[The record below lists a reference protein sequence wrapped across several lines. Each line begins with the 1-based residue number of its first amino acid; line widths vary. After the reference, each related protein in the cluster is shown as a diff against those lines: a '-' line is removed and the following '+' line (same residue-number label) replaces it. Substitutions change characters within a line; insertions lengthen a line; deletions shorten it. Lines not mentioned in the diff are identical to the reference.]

1 MRRGT
6 VLNAGKP
13 CIKKSSPSAD
23 RVITTQQYSSDGL
36 HLNPG
41 RRAIG
46 ADQMT
51 DQLAKKSVDGES
63 PTSRQVLTFCLG
75 AETYG
80 VDILRVQEIR
90 GWSPVTRIPKSPPH
104 VLGVLNLRGSIVPI
118 VDLRVRFSLER
129 AEFTPLTVIIVLSI
143 TTPNGRS
150 EFGLVVDSVSDV
162 VDISTKDL
170 KDAPN
175 LGGKMNADF
184 IQCLATVADRM
195 LILLDVDALIGRDL
209 LSLEP
214 TTLAGAA

>member
-1 MRRGT
+1 
-6 VLNAGKP
+6 
-13 CIKKSSPSAD
+13 
-23 RVITTQQYSSDGL
+23 
-36 HLNPG
+36 
-41 RRAIG
+41 
-46 ADQMT
+46 MT
-51 DQLAKKSVDGES
+51 DQLAKTSIEGDS

-209 LSLEP
+209 LPLEP
-214 TTLAGAA
+214 NTLAGAA

>member
-1 MRRGT
+1 
-6 VLNAGKP
+6 
-13 CIKKSSPSAD
+13 
-23 RVITTQQYSSDGL
+23 
-36 HLNPG
+36 
-41 RRAIG
+41 
-46 ADQMT
+46 MT
-51 DQLAKKSVDGES
+51 DQLTKKPVDGES

-162 VDISTKDL
+162 VDLSTKDL

-214 TTLAGAA
+214 TTLAGVA

>member
-1 MRRGT
+1 
-6 VLNAGKP
+6 
-13 CIKKSSPSAD
+13 
-23 RVITTQQYSSDGL
+23 
-36 HLNPG
+36 
-41 RRAIG
+41 
-46 ADQMT
+46 MT
-51 DQLAKKSVDGES
+51 EQVAKKSVDGES
-63 PTSRQVLTFCLG
+63 PASRQVLTFCLG

-162 VDISTKDL
+162 VDISAKDL

>member
-1 MRRGT
+1 
-6 VLNAGKP
+6 
-13 CIKKSSPSAD
+13 
-23 RVITTQQYSSDGL
+23 
-36 HLNPG
+36 
-41 RRAIG
+41 
-46 ADQMT
+46 MT
-51 DQLAKKSVDGES
+51 DQLAKKSVEVES

-170 KDAPN
+170 KEAPN

-184 IQCLATVADRM
+184 IQSLATVADRM

-214 TTLAGAA
+214 TLAGAA

>member
-1 MRRGT
+1 
-6 VLNAGKP
+6 
-13 CIKKSSPSAD
+13 
-23 RVITTQQYSSDGL
+23 
-36 HLNPG
+36 
-41 RRAIG
+41 
-46 ADQMT
+46 MT
-51 DQLAKKSVDGES
+51 DQLAKKSGEGES
-63 PTSRQVLTFCLG
+63 PASRQVLTFCLG

-162 VDISTKDL
+162 VDIGTKDL

-214 TTLAGAA
+214 TLVGAA

>member
-1 MRRGT
+1 
-6 VLNAGKP
+6 
-13 CIKKSSPSAD
+13 
-23 RVITTQQYSSDGL
+23 
-36 HLNPG
+36 
-41 RRAIG
+41 
-46 ADQMT
+46 MT
-51 DQLAKKSVDGES
+51 DHSPKKQADGVVS
-63 PTSRQVLTFCLG
+63 SSRQVLTFCLD

-143 TTPNGRS
+143 LTPTGRS

-162 VDISTKDL
+162 VDISVNDL
-170 KDAPN
+170 KEAPN
-175 LGGKMNADF
+175 LGGKLNSDF

-195 LILLDVDALIGRDL
+195 LILLDVDALVGRDL
-209 LSLEP
+209 APVEAG
-214 TTLAGAA
+214 LAGAA